1 MVSKEELKEKG
12 LRGFPKVVYT
22 QLAPLNDNELFKEQ
36 YKETSLKVLLNPN
49 DQLKAALIIFDN
61 GTVDVTEFKK
71 SEPTMN
77 LAKRKTLIGYDA
89 MLQVSTQMLFDI
101 VSGKTSVVKLMKD
114 NVKDKNIKVKGKLKL
129 LKLLKAFSLLKKTD
143 ENS

>member
-22 QLAPLNDNELFKEQ
+22 QLAPLNDNELFKEK
-36 YKETSLKVLLNPN
+36 YKDTSLKILLNPN
-49 DQLKAALIIFDN
+49 DQLKAALIIFEN
-61 GTVDVTEFKK
+61 GTVDVREYKK

-77 LAKRKTLIGYDA
+77 LVKRKKLIGYDA
-89 MLQVSTQMLFDI
+89 MLQVSTQLLFDI
-101 VSGKTSVVKLMKD
+101 VSGKASVVKLMKD
-114 NVKDKNIKVKGKLKL
+114 DVKDKNIKVKGKLKL

-143 ENS
+143 ESS

>member
-12 LRGFPKVVYT
+12 LRGFAKVVYT

-49 DQLKAALIIFDN
+49 DQLKAALIIFEN
-61 GTVDVTEFKK
+61 GTVDVTEYKK

-77 LAKRKTLIGYDA
+77 LVKRKKLIGYDA
-89 MLQVSTQMLFDI
+89 MLQVSTQLLFDI
-101 VSGKTSVVKLMKD
+101 VSGKASVVKLMKD
-114 NVKDKNIKVKGKLKL
+114 DVKDRNIKVKGKLKL
-129 LKLLKAFSLLKKTD
+129 LKLLKAFTLLEKTD
-143 ENS
+143 ESS

>member
-22 QLAPLNDNELFKEQ
+22 QLAPLNDNELFKEK
-36 YKETSLKVLLNPN
+36 YKDTSLKVLLNPN

-61 GTVDVTEFKK
+61 GTVDVTEYKK

-77 LAKRKTLIGYDA
+77 LAKRKALIGYDA

-129 LKLLKAFSLLKKTD
+129 LKLLKAFSLLGKTD
-143 ENS
+143 ESS

>member
-12 LRGFPKVVYT
+12 LRGFAKVVYT

-36 YKETSLKVLLNPN
+36 YKETSLKILLNPN
-49 DQLKAALIIFDN
+49 DQLKAALIIFEN
-61 GTVDVTEFKK
+61 GTVDVTEYKK

-101 VSGKTSVVKLMKD
+101 VSGKMSVVKLMKD
-114 NVKDKNIKVKGKLKL
+114 NIKDKNVKVKGKLKL

>member
-22 QLAPLNDNELFKEQ
+22 QLAPLNDNELFKEK
-36 YKETSLKVLLNPN
+36 YKETSLKILLNPN
-49 DQLKAALIIFDN
+49 DQLKAALIIFEN
-61 GTVDVTEFKK
+61 GTVDVTEYKK

-77 LAKRKTLIGYDA
+77 LAKKKNLIGYDA

-114 NVKDKNIKVKGKLKL
+114 NIKDKNIKVKGKLKL